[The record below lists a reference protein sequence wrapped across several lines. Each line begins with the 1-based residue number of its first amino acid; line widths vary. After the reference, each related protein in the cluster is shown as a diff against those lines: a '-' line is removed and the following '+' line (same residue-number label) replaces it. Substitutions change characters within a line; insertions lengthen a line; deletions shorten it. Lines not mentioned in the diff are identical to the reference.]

1 MITREELLKTGEYWF
16 ETIQNEIYRQVEV
29 YLRENNLTQSQFA
42 EKLGVTKGYVSQI
55 LNGNYNATL
64 KKLIELS
71 LAIDIA
77 PVLDF
82 QYLNEYIKE
91 DLQKRYEMQYNPIFN
106 LTVMQNR
113 ISLISGS
120 SSNSVDVK
128 SSDNYLTISDAA

>member
-42 EKLGVTKGYVSQI
+42 EKLGVTKGYASQI

-106 LTVMQNR
+106 LTVTQNR

>member
-106 LTVMQNR
+106 LTVTQNR

>member
-1 MITREELLKTGEYWF
+1 MITREELLKTEEYWF
-16 ETIQNEIYRQVEV
+16 ETIQNEIYRQVED

-71 LAIDIA
+71 LAVEIA
-77 PVLDF
+77 PVFDF
-82 QYLNEYIKE
+82 QNLNKYIKE
-91 DLQKRYEMQYNPIFN
+91 DFQKRYEMQFNPLFN

-113 ISLISGS
+113 VPLVSGS
-120 SSNSVDVK
+120 ASNLIDVK
-128 SSDNYLTISDAA
+128 PAGNYLIIPEAA